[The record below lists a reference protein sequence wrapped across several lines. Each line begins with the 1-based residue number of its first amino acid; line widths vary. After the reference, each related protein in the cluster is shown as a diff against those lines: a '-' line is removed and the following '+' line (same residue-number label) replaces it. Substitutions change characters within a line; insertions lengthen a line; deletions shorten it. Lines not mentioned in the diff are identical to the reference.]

1 MNGDHTDRVS
11 TNRSKEILNAYP
23 YHSRLSPNADWTS
36 MVDATKANNVI
47 EQQPTF
53 ALTTI
58 KEKTDNTIITDAVA
72 ILTPMTERSLRLQK
86 NGQLSPEEEK

>member
-1 MNGDHTDRVS
+1 
-11 TNRSKEILNAYP
+11 
-23 YHSRLSPNADWTS
+23 

-47 EQQPTF
+47 EQQPTQ

-58 KEKTDNTIITDAVA
+58 KEKADNTIITDAVTVP
-72 ILTPMTERSLRLQK
+72 TPMTERSLRLQK

>member
-1 MNGDHTDRVS
+1 
-11 TNRSKEILNAYP
+11 
-23 YHSRLSPNADWTS
+23 

-72 ILTPMTERSLRLQK
+72 IPTPMTERSLRLQK